1 MANSNIEIKDLE
13 NNVIFETFG
22 NHSRLEL
29 KNALAIGKF
38 VVALQKFDDNNKQT
52 AFISTYLDADVALVM
67 ANDVLSGRFV
77 KMASKSSGDIV
88 EVFKAQGGSKKEDKI
103 IYRDLTISKGRLW
116 MFKAQEC
123 PGKVVEKGGYAPAG
137 AATASVSVGV
147 SNETIKAIALMIQAE
162 WTAYRTAQLLK
173 TKSE

>member
-1 MANSNIEIKDLE
+1 MPNNTIIEIKKNE

-29 KNALAIGKF
+29 KNALSIGKF
-38 VVALQKFDDNNKQT
+38 VIALQKFDESNKQT
-52 AFISTYLDADVALVM
+52 AFISAYLDTDVALVM
-67 ANDVLSGRFV
+67 ANDILSGKYVRDAA
-77 KMASKSSGDIV
+77 KTGSDIA
-88 EVFKAQGGSKKEDKI
+88 EVFKSQGGSQKEDKI

-137 AATASVSVGV
+137 AATTTVSVGV

-162 WTAYRTAQLLK
+162 YTAYRTAQLLQA
-173 TKSE
+173 